1 MFVTPDCV
9 RLPRDFISLWL
20 HESSR
25 VYADKLMEEID
36 VELFYKM
43 LFDTAKIYFKVLA
56 NAVALIALGFI
67 IYLKHKGNDN
77 NS

>member
-1 MFVTPDCV
+1 
-9 RLPRDFISLWL
+9 
-20 HESSR
+20 
-25 VYADKLMEEID
+25 MEEID
-36 VELFYKM
+36 VELFYKV

-67 IYLKHKGNDN
+67 IYLKHKGNHN